1 MTTYSEDRWIITFPL
16 DAGRRGMESVAELTK
31 REAIAEFCSP
41 ALRWD
46 GFHKDGYRAVKAR
59 IVWEE

>member
-16 DAGRRGMESVAELTK
+16 DGGRRAMESVATLTK
-31 REAIAEFCSP
+31 SEAIEHFCYP
-41 ALRWD
+41 ALHWD
-46 GFHKDGYRAVKAR
+46 GFHKDGYRAVKAK